1 MPMLTGAA
9 IAATGICLP
18 SVDGA
23 AVGEDVVVEAGR
35 AVVVG
40 GA

>member
-1 MPMLTGAA
+1 M
-9 IAATGICLP
+9 AATGVCLP

-23 AVGEDVVVEAGR
+23 VVGEDVNVEAGR